1 MLFTALYQIK
11 EITWILMELVVL
23 LGVMGYKKKM
33 LNMNT
38 LEVNKLQMMLENF
51 RNLMDTLKSIW
62 NSLKEKVAITEYVEL
77 NNVDK
82 SKNKIN
88 FN

>member
-1 MLFTALYQIK
+1 
-11 EITWILMELVVL
+11 
-23 LGVMGYKKKM
+23 
-33 LNMNT
+33 
-38 LEVNKLQMMLENF
+38 MMLENF